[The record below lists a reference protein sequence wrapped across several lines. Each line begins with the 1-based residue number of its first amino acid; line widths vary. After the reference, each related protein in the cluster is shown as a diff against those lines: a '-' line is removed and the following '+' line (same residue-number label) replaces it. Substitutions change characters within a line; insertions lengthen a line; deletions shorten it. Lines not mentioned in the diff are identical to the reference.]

1 MSKTL
6 NFNVALTFS
15 DKITDD
21 ETMLE
26 IAKNIARAIVS
37 EANNGLG
44 ITPDYADT
52 YTKSVTVKPQFLDDV
67 ISETICE
74 D

>member
-21 ETMLE
+21 EAILE
-26 IAKNIARAIVS
+26 IAKNITRAIVN

-44 ITPDYADT
+44 ITPDYADA
-52 YTKSVTVKPQFLDDV
+52 YTKEVVVKPQFLDDV
-67 ISETICE
+67 VSETISM
-74 D
+74 